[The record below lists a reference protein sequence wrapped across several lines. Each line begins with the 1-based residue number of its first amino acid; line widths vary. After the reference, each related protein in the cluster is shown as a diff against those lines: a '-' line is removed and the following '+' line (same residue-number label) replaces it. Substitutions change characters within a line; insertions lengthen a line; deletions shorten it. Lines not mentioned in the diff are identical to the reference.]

1 MSKRPKSSSALK
13 HGAYSGFTLL
23 PGENRLEFERFRREL
38 FAEFRPQGRLEEEIV
53 ADIARL
59 VWRKRNLGNYELT
72 QLTSIV
78 ANLLA
83 TAREIAKSKADEEN
97 IINEV
102 DHYKIMSRNTEEK
115 QRADKVIERDK
126 KMKEL
131 DLRKMA
137 TLEGL
142 LKELDVDER
151 LGAMIDKCLKRLLF
165 VRGIKS
171 VGHSNE
177 LPLPRPARISNS

>member
-13 HGAYSGFTLL
+13 HGAYSGLTLL

-38 FAEFRPQGRLEEEIV
+38 IAEFRPQGRLEEEIV

-59 VWRKRNLGNYELT
+59 TWRKRNLGNYELT
-72 QLTSIV
+72 QLISIV
-78 ANLLA
+78 AKLL
-83 TAREIAKSKADEEN
+83 TTTRDIAKSNSDKEDT
-97 IINEV
+97 INEIDV
-102 DHYKIMSRNTEEK
+102 YQVLSKDAEINERS
-115 QRADKVIERDK
+115 ADVIKRDK
-126 KMKEL
+126 DLKEL

-177 LPLPRPARISNS
+177 LPLPRQRA

>member
-1 MSKRPKSSSALK
+1 MSKGPKSSSALK
-13 HGAYSGFTLL
+13 HGAYSGLTLL

-59 VWRKRNLGNYELT
+59 TWRKRNLGNYELT

-78 ANLLA
+78 ANLL
-83 TAREIAKSKADEEN
+83 TTVRDIAKSKADEEDTVN
-97 IINEV
+97 TV
-102 DHYKIMSRNTEEK
+102 DHYQGILSKEIDEVEEPPAEVVK
-115 QRADKVIERDK
+115 HL
-126 KMKEL
+126 KEL

-165 VRGIKS
+165 VRGLKS
-171 VGHSNE
+171 VGRPNE
-177 LPLPRPARISNS
+177 LPLPHPARVSNS

>member
-13 HGAYSGFTLL
+13 HGAYSGLTLL

-38 FAEFRPQGRLEEEIV
+38 FARPQGILEEEIV

-59 VWRKRNLGNYELT
+59 AWRKRNLGNYELT

-83 TAREIAKSKADEEN
+83 TTRDIAKSKADEED

-102 DHYKIMSRNTEEK
+102 DQYKIMSSNTEEK
-115 QRADKVIERDK
+115 QCTDKLIERK
-126 KMKEL
+126 KYMKEL